1 MHRPASV
8 DVVASL
14 FAATATKAGLFI
26 SILLM
31 CSGLA
36 GDNRSRGGIQRS
48 SHFAADDSR
57 TDHSKSEQSVVQHRT
72 RRGSVDCPADAAPG
86 TPDGLTT

>member
-26 SILLM
+26 SLLPM
-31 CSGLA
+31 CSGL
-36 GDNRSRGGIQRS
+36 SREQPLGGIQRS
-48 SHFAADDSR
+48 SHSTVDDSR
-57 TDHSKSEQSVVQHRT
+57 TDHGESLRGDVQF
-72 RRGSVDCPADAAPG
+72 GLVAD
-86 TPDGLTT
+86 L